1 MGSLRAQIDSTAMTV
16 SLSSLATALHRTPGT
31 IHWLTSNYLLILA
44 VLMLMNGWLPCQY
57 HDAFSSSRL
66 GLHLSGGDTLSKT
79 KDQSFLSTGATSS
92 VVVDPPKRASH
103 PKLILAICCLS
114 VLILSMD
121 VTIVN
126 VALPA
131 IQRDLHARLAG
142 LQWILDAY
150 TLVVASFLML
160 SGSISDRFGRR
171 RVFQIGLGIF
181 TLASLLCS
189 RAATIEQLIGF
200 RALQGFGASMLNPVA
215 LSIIA
220 NAFPHPKARARAVG
234 VWGAVAGLSL
244 GIGPVIGGALTETTG
259 WRSIFWI
266 NVPIGITA
274 ALLAAR
280 FVPESKAARAR
291 AFDPVGQALV
301 LIGLATLTWGVIEGP
316 HEGWRSGLIISLFL
330 IAVTAL
336 LAFVLYEPRR
346 RDPLLDLR
354 FFHSASFSTA
364 TLLGLS
370 SFSCFAGFLFLS
382 ALYLQ
387 QVRGFS
393 AFYTG
398 LFTVPLAIM
407 MIVCAP
413 WSGRLVGSYGTR
425 PSLLAAGA
433 GFTLSTLMLTRLAP
447 HTSVGWLV
455 AAYALFGVG
464 LGMVNPAISNSAVA
478 GMPLSQA
485 GVAAAIAS
493 TSRQVGAAIG
503 VAVSGSVVAISHA
516 RGTDFS
522 TSTHAIW
529 WVMTACGATVLV
541 LGFASNTAWARASTE
556 RIAHLLEERH

>member
-1 MGSLRAQIDSTAMTV
+1 M
-16 SLSSLATALHRTPGT
+16 P
-31 IHWLTSNYLLILA
+31 
-44 VLMLMNGWLPCQY
+44 
-57 HDAFSSSRL
+57 
-66 GLHLSGGDTLSKT
+66 KT
-79 KDQSFLSTGATSS
+79 KDQSFSGTGATSA
-92 VVVDPPKRASH
+92 VVADPTKRISH
-103 PKLILAICCLS
+103 PNLILAICCLS

-142 LQWILDAY
+142 LQWLLDAY

-171 RVFQIGLGIF
+171 RVFQIGLAIF

-220 NAFPHPKARARAVG
+220 NAFPQPKARARAVG

-301 LIGLATLTWGVIEGP
+301 LIGLSTLTWGVIEGP
-316 HEGWRSGLIISLFL
+316 HEGWRSALILGLFL
-330 IAVTAL
+330 TAVASL

-354 FFHSASFSTA
+354 FFHS
-364 TLLGLS
+364 
-370 SFSCFAGFLFLS
+370 
-382 ALYLQ
+382 
-387 QVRGFS
+387 
-393 AFYTG
+393 
-398 LFTVPLAIM
+398 VPS
-407 MIVCAP
+407 P
-413 WSGRLVGSYGTR
+413 PRR
-425 PSLLAAGA
+425 
-433 GFTLSTLMLTRLAP
+433 F
-447 HTSVGWLV
+447 
-455 AAYALFGVG
+455 
-464 LGMVNPAISNSAVA
+464 
-478 GMPLSQA
+478 
-485 GVAAAIAS
+485 
-493 TSRQVGAAIG
+493 
-503 VAVSGSVVAISHA
+503 
-516 RGTDFS
+516 
-522 TSTHAIW
+522 
-529 WVMTACGATVLV
+529 
-541 LGFASNTAWARASTE
+541 WA
-556 RIAHLLEERH
+556 